1 MKLLRA
7 SVILLAAL
15 LALTLWNA
23 YSIESLRRGVELYEA
38 AYPRDRVSVHPILL
52 EDLKS
57 SYVIF
62 ADGMEGSLK
71 WTKYGSGE
79 IGVTG
84 HTSFGGGSSLM
95 LRTGNGSWVIVE
107 ALRLFAPPRRKVVG
121 FGFWWLCYHDNFGY
135 LDFGIE
141 YRNALNDYRKAGEI
155 YVYGTGGVYYKNE
168 AGDLVRFEPAA
179 GLPEAYDLS
188 ERGGDWSW
196 HFAAIVVDFEKS
208 EYVKLVLDDKVVD
221 MEGIK
226 IYDRLP
232 KEGPAEYNMMEV
244 FVIASSGGGSGS
256 TECLIDDVIVFTPSR
271 IM

>member
-7 SVILLAAL
+7 SVILLAAI

-79 IGVTG
+79 IGVTS

-95 LRTGNGSWVIVE
+95 LRTGNGHGSSS
-107 ALRLFAPPRRKVVG
+107 RLFGSSPH
-121 FGFWWLCYHDNFGY
+121 L
-135 LDFGIE
+135 
-141 YRNALNDYRKAGEI
+141 
-155 YVYGTGGVYYKNE
+155 GVRSSDS
-168 AGDLVRFEPAA
+168 A
-179 GLPEAYDLS
+179 
-188 ERGGDWSW
+188 
-196 HFAAIVVDFEKS
+196 
-208 EYVKLVLDDKVVD
+208 
-221 MEGIK
+221 
-226 IYDRLP
+226 
-232 KEGPAEYNMMEV
+232 
-244 FVIASSGGGSGS
+244 SGGYATTITSG
-256 TECLIDDVIVFTPSR
+256 T
-271 IM
+271 